1 MFWLLRA
8 LAAVNVLALLGVC
21 AFLLC
26 NGLPAL
32 SWEFLTQPPRKMMT
46 EGGIWPC
53 IVGTAVLSLGALAL
67 AFPWACLRP
76 CTCTNMPGATPL
88 PVSSGWA

>member
-8 LAAVNVLALLGVC
+8 IAAVNVLALLGVC

-67 AFPWACLRP
+67 AFPLGVSSAVYLHEYA
-76 CTCTNMPGATPL
+76 GATPL